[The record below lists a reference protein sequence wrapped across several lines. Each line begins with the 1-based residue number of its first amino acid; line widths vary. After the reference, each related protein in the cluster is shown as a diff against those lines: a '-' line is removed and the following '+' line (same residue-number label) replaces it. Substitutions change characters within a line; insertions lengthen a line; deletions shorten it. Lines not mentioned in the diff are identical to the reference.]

1 MKKNTFILSLL
12 AISMLSACVWE
23 TKRPHSLATDTSIE
37 EGPEDELIIAG
48 MYDPKL
54 ESDDHVFYFRVP
66 EFTERFNLVIGSS
79 MSMLYYGDTR
89 IGENLHYDPYIYAS
103 DINGDGYREIVF
115 AHNEM
120 RSDGFT
126 VYDIK
131 NAKTLFS
138 QEDMTVEKF
147 GRFASYQYALDIRE
161 GELVFLPVL
170 GHFMGP
176 REFEERKIVD
186 WGHLKWSEEKGCY
199 FKWDNVYEI
208 RQIILDSICL
218 KGDDT
223 RLVMDSDLKDGELLV
238 TLDKLLRELFKL
250 RVCMEH
256 GRFPVIII
264 SLRRKGAAL
273 LRDARIGES
282 ALPDAVLDPLAVIIE
297 RHGEALDFSAKQLFQ
312 VRLILLQLMQDLLLR
327 QVVHIRMR
335 ERMAGD
341 LMPLIQ
347 RHSLFF

>member
-23 TKRPHSLATDTSIE
+23 TKQPYSLATDTSIE
-37 EGPEDELIIAG
+37 EGPKDELILAG

-208 RQIILDSICL
+208 RQMILDSICL
-218 KGDDT
+218 KGDET
-223 RLVMDSDLKDGELLV
+223 RLVMDSDLKDGEAIDLYHFER
-238 TLDKLLRELFKL
+238 DRDYQIRI
-250 RVCMEH
+250 RVNRLNL
-256 GRFPVIII
+256 GGG
-264 SLRRKGAAL
+264 LY
-273 LRDARIGES
+273 
-282 ALPDAVLDPLAVIIE
+282 LDPD
-297 RHGEALDFSAKQLFQ
+297 LDFIGIDLDSTDKVNCELVYESCKPLEGWYVMEFSTSDITDFDLHEWKFYFGAFEFSFYFK
-312 VRLILLQLMQDLLLR
+312 VMQGL
-327 QVVHIRMR
+327 
-335 ERMAGD
+335 AN
-341 LMPLIQ
+341 
-347 RHSLFF
+347 

>member
-23 TKRPHSLATDTSIE
+23 TKQPYSLATDTSIE
-37 EGPEDELIIAG
+37 EGPKDELIVAG
-48 MYDPKL
+48 LYDPKL
-54 ESDDHVFYFRVP
+54 GSDGEDFSFRVP
-66 EFTERFNLVIGSS
+66 EFTERFKLVVGSS

-89 IGENLHYDPYIYAS
+89 IGENLHYSPYIYAS

-120 RSDGFT
+120 RYDGFT

-199 FKWDNVYEI
+199 FEWDNVYEI
-208 RQIILDSICL
+208 RQMILDSICL

-223 RLVMDSDLKDGELLV
+223 RLVMDSDLKDGEPIDLYHFER
-238 TLDKLLRELFKL
+238 DRDYQIRI
-250 RVCMEH
+250 RVNRLNL
-256 GRFPVIII
+256 GGG
-264 SLRRKGAAL
+264 LY
-273 LRDARIGES
+273 
-282 ALPDAVLDPLAVIIE
+282 LDPD
-297 RHGEALDFSAKQLFQ
+297 LDFIGMDLDYTDKVNCELVNESCKPLEGWYVMEFSTSDITDFDLHEWKFYFGAFEFSFYFKVMQGSAN
-312 VRLILLQLMQDLLLR
+312 
-327 QVVHIRMR
+327 
-335 ERMAGD
+335 
-341 LMPLIQ
+341 
-347 RHSLFF
+347 